1 MPHAKRTYKDHNGGY
16 WDYVNDDELQ
26 GMYPTGGFRIF
37 SDMHTHGNGKT
48 DDYIIGEQTERRLN
62 PYLQKLSWSKR
73 IAGYIPVTDEKGEEG
88 FIRII
93 GNPWHRQFLPVL
105 AVFICAFLFLGGVWF
120 AQKDEVPGLDK
131 TAVSYHIDGV
141 KNKDEDSILL
151 PGISVINVKENDS
164 HVEASLFN
172 PEGNVC
178 YFKYTMILKD
188 TEEVLYTSGLIEP
201 GKAVTEFDLD
211 KKFKAGTYPV
221 ELIVETSDLKDPE
234 VVYNGGNIDAQLN
247 VTK

>member
-1 MPHAKRTYKDHNGGY
+1 
-16 WDYVNDDELQ
+16 
-26 GMYPTGGFRIF
+26 MYPNGGFRIF
-37 SDMHTHGNGKT
+37 SDIHTHGNGKT
-48 DDYIIGEQTERRLN
+48 DDYITGEETETRLN

-73 IAGYIPVTDEKGEEG
+73 ITGYIPVTDEKGEEG

-93 GNPWHRQFLPVL
+93 ENAWQRQLLPVL
-105 AVFICAFLFLGGVWF
+105 AVFICAFLFLCGVWF
-120 AQKDEVPGLDK
+120 AQRNEVPGLDK

-141 KNKDEDSILL
+141 KNTNEESILL
-151 PGISVINVKENDS
+151 PGISRINVKENDT
-164 HVEASLFN
+164 HVKVPLFN
-172 PEGNVC
+172 PEGNGC

-188 TEEVLYTSGLIEP
+188 TGEVLYTSGLIEP
-201 GKAVTEFDLD
+201 GKAVTEFELD

-221 ELIVETSDLKDPE
+221 EFTVGTSDLKDPE